1 MLHSKTILKPQHR
14 VTRMAKRVKLYKDG
28 QTMEVWQENVE
39 KLTARGWSETEP
51 KAKAKTTSKT
61 EVATNTDEV

>member
-1 MLHSKTILKPQHR
+1 
-14 VTRMAKRVKLYKDG
+14 MAKRVKLYKDG

-51 KAKAKTTSKT
+51 KAKAKKTPKT